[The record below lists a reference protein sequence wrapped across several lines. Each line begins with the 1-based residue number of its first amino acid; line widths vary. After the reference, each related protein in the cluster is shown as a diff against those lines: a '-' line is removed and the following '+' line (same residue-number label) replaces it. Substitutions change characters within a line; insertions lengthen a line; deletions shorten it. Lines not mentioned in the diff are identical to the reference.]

1 LSNFGQQSLP
11 IWHTLSS
18 RIELRDETFG
28 RRPTSFGRLTQFW
41 RNIMDRTWSVEIEG
55 KKHRIEVDYGRND
68 SRTGK
73 LMIDGDELKTWKN
86 SQWLDVPKEIAFEVG
101 GKPAV
106 LREKGLF
113 TARIN
118 LFLEGKLIK
127 QA

>member
-1 LSNFGQQSLP
+1 M
-11 IWHTLSS
+11 
-18 RIELRDETFG
+18 
-28 RRPTSFGRLTQFW
+28 
-41 RNIMDRTWSVEIEG
+41 MDRTWSVEIEG
-55 KKHRIEVDYGRND
+55 KKHQIEVDYGRNN

-73 LMIDGDELKTWKN
+73 LVVDGDEVETWKN
-86 SQWLDVPKEIAFEVG
+86 SQWLDVPKEIAFAVA

-118 LFLEGKLIK
+118 LFFEGKLVK

>member
-1 LSNFGQQSLP
+1 M
-11 IWHTLSS
+11 
-18 RIELRDETFG
+18 
-28 RRPTSFGRLTQFW
+28 
-41 RNIMDRTWSVEIEG
+41 MDRTWSVEIEG
-55 KKHRIEVDYGRND
+55 KKHRIEVDYGRNH

-73 LMIDGDELKTWKN
+73 LMVDGDEVQTWKN
-86 SQWLDVPKEIAFEVG
+86 SQWLDVPKKIAFEVG

-118 LFLEGKLIK
+118 LFFEGKLIK

>member
-1 LSNFGQQSLP
+1 
-11 IWHTLSS
+11 
-18 RIELRDETFG
+18 
-28 RRPTSFGRLTQFW
+28 
-41 RNIMDRTWSVEIEG
+41 MDRTWSVEIEA
-55 KKHRIEVDYGRND
+55 KKHQIEVDYGRNAT
-68 SRTGK
+68 RTGK
-73 LMIDGDELKTWKN
+73 LMVDGDEVKTWKN

>member
-1 LSNFGQQSLP
+1 
-11 IWHTLSS
+11 
-18 RIELRDETFG
+18 LRDETFG
-28 RRPTSFGRLTQFW
+28 RQPTSFGRLVPFR
-41 RNIMDRTWSVEIEG
+41 RNTMDRTWSVEVEG
-55 KKHRIEVDYGRND
+55 KKHRIEVDYGRNN

-73 LMIDGDELKTWKN
+73 LMVDGDEVQTWKN
-86 SQWLDVPKEIAFEVG
+86 SQWLDVPKKIAFEVG

-118 LFLEGKLIK
+118 LFFEGKLIK

>member
-1 LSNFGQQSLP
+1 M
-11 IWHTLSS
+11 
-18 RIELRDETFG
+18 
-28 RRPTSFGRLTQFW
+28 
-41 RNIMDRTWSVEIEG
+41 MDKTWSVEIAG
-55 KKHRIEVDYGRND
+55 KKHRIEVDYGRNN

-73 LMIDGDELKTWKN
+73 LMVDGDEVRTWKN
-86 SQWLDVPKEIAFEVG
+86 SQWLDVPKEIAFEVE

-118 LFLEGKLIK
+118 LFFDGKLIN

>member
-1 LSNFGQQSLP
+1 
-11 IWHTLSS
+11 
-18 RIELRDETFG
+18 
-28 RRPTSFGRLTQFW
+28 
-41 RNIMDRTWSVEIEG
+41 MDRTWSVEIEG
-55 KKHRIEVDYGRND
+55 KKHSVEVDYGRNN

-73 LMIDGDELKTWKN
+73 LMIDGDEVKTWKN

-106 LREKGLF
+106 VREKGLF